1 MKRVQQAF
9 LVFAGI
15 AVTWVG
21 SAHGQILRLVKD
33 IDSRQPTGSAG
44 AVASQVTVAGSKVF
58 FVLQSPAYGS
68 EVWVSDATSTR
79 LVKDIRLGPA
89 GCDPRELVVLGATL
103 FFTADDGIHGR
114 ELWKSDGT
122 PGGTKLIDDL
132 RPGLATSSPRD
143 LRVFQNRVGFVADD
157 GVFGAEIYFTQ
168 GGKPELKRD
177 IQVGA
182 RGSNPLDLTVVD
194 DKLFFS
200 ADDGVAGRELWRFSN
215 DHVTLVSDVV
225 PGPVGSGPRDFGP
238 DPRGPGVLFSA
249 DLAGRGRELMLHREG
264 NLFALADLNPNGSS
278 SPSALLGVGTDK
290 TFFIADNGT
299 HGRELFVFDATSL
312 RLVKDLRPGSAS
324 SNIRDMQAF
333 GNKLV
338 FVADDGQHGAEVWV
352 TDGSSAGTVLLDLRP
367 GSASSLPEEVRAL
380 GTDFIFRATLPNE
393 NVQLCVS
400 DGTRAGTRVLARPNS
415 RANSNPRSF
424 AATAT
429 HIFCIA
435 DLDAA
440 AAQFVMVDR
449 VQGTVIHPRLLAPST
464 FGSNPRELFPLH
476 GSEVVL
482 FQASTLETGAEL
494 FRSDGT
500 PNGTFLV
507 KDLSPGG
514 RPSNPNSFVA
524 LEERVFFLADERL
537 FETDGTS
544 AGTVQH
550 TGNNLRLSKLGTC
563 GNKIIVTANDFIVG
577 QEPHVFDPDSKVIT
591 LLQDLL
597 PGIGSSLP
605 ADFVDT
611 SVGCFFAANVPQ
623 LGRQLFVTDGTVA
636 GTRAVTSIS
645 NGAVQQVTKLSDE
658 LVLFVANLQG
668 RPALHISDGTTA
680 NTKSV
685 LAGGAPIHDVTQ
697 IVTLPGQR
705 SPRAFAVGRQ
715 GTRRHVF
722 TIGASSAR
730 ILAASLSDPDM
741 DPSGLVAAG
750 NSAFWSAIT
759 KNGREVFLSK
769 NVQDARG
776 VGDLAPLDFDS
787 VLPGPVIAALGRGSE
802 AVFVADDGIHGQE
815 IWTSSGSAATTR
827 LLVDA
832 VPGAEGLRPRDF
844 VQAGGLLYFVGDDGI
859 TGPELYVLDQ
869 RPLGASLAV
878 RFGKKCKIKG
888 KAPEIGIHGV
898 PELGSIDLGFVA
910 KGKAKTAPAALFF
923 GAQRIAVGVGP
934 CQLSVATLFT
944 LVGVTDLDG
953 KVEIPIQV
961 PNDTKMLGATL
972 HTQFAVFDPSGSVA
986 GILDL
991 SDAMEIVVGKRSAD

>member
-1 MKRVQQAF
+1 MVSIRRAV
-9 LVFAGI
+9 VIFAGI
-15 AVTWVG
+15 VTWAVP
-21 SAHGQILRLVKD
+21 AHGQILRLVKD
-33 IDSRQPTGSAG
+33 IDPRLPTGSVG
-44 AVASQVTVAGSKVF
+44 AAASQVNVAGDKVF
-58 FVLQSPAYGS
+58 FVLQSRAYGS
-68 EVWVSDATSTR
+68 EVWVADATSTR
-79 LVKDIRLGPA
+79 LVKDIRLGA
-89 GCDPRELVVLGATL
+89 SGSDPRELVVLGTTL

-122 PGGTKLIDDL
+122 PGGTKLLDDL
-132 RPGLATSSPRD
+132 RPGATTSSPRD

-157 GVFGAEIYFTQ
+157 GLLGAEIYFTQ

-215 DHVTLVSDVV
+215 DHVTLVSDVI
-225 PGPVGSGPRDFGP
+225 PGPLGSGPRDFGP
-238 DPRGPGVLFSA
+238 DPRGPGVVFSA

-264 NLFALADLNPNGSS
+264 KLFALADLNPSGSS
-278 SPSALLGVGTDK
+278 NPSDFVGVGSDK
-290 TFFIADNGT
+290 TFFVADNGT

-333 GNKLV
+333 GDKLV
-338 FVADDGQHGAEVWV
+338 FVADDLQHGAEVWI
-352 TDGSSAGTVLLDLRP
+352 TDGSSAGTVILDLRP
-367 GSASSLPEEVRAL
+367 GSASSRPEEIRTL
-380 GTDFIFRATLPNE
+380 GAEFIFRATLPNE

-400 DGTRAGTRVLARPNS
+400 DGTLAGTRVLARPNS
-415 RANSNPRSF
+415 RSNSNPRSF
-424 AATAT
+424 AATPSQ
-429 HIFCIA
+429 IFCIA

-440 AAQFVMVDR
+440 AAQFVTIDR
-449 VQGTVIHPRLLAPST
+449 ARGTVTHPRLLAPDT
-464 FGSNPRELFPLH
+464 FGSDPRELFPLH
-476 GSEVVL
+476 GTEVVL

-514 RPSNPNSFVA
+514 RPSNPHGFVA

-537 FETDGTS
+537 FETDGTN
-544 AGTVQH
+544 AGTVRH
-550 TGNNLRLSKLGTC
+550 TGDNLRLGKLGTC
-563 GNKIIVTANDFIVG
+563 GDKIIVAANDFVIG
-577 QEPHVFDPDSKVIT
+577 QEPYVFDTDTKTIT
-591 LLQDLL
+591 LLRDLV
-597 PGIGSSLP
+597 PGVGSSLP

-611 SVGCFFAANVPQ
+611 NVGCFFAANVPQ
-623 LGRQLFVTDGTVA
+623 QGRQLFLTDGTVA

-645 NGAVQQVTKLSDE
+645 NGGVQQVTGHGDG

-668 RPALHISDGTTA
+668 RPALHISDGTAA
-680 NTKSV
+680 NTKPV
-685 LAGGAPIHDVTQ
+685 LASGSPIHDVTQ
-697 IVTLPGQR
+697 IVALPGQR
-705 SPRAFAVGRQ
+705 SPRAFAIGRQ

-730 ILAASLSDPDM
+730 VVAASLSDPDL

-750 NSAFWSAIT
+750 NSAFWSAT
-759 KNGREVFLSK
+759 AKNGREVFLSK
-769 NVQDARG
+769 NAQDARG
-776 VGDLAPLDFDS
+776 TGDLAPGDFDAI
-787 VLPGPVIAALGRGSE
+787 LPGPAIAALGRGSE

-815 IWTSSGSAATTR
+815 LWTSSGSAATTR

-832 VPGAEGLRPRDF
+832 VPGAEGLQPRDF
-844 VQAGGLLYFVGDDGI
+844 VQAGGLLFFVGDDGV

-878 RFGKKCKIKG
+878 RFGKRCKIKG

-953 KVEIPIQV
+953 KVEIPIPV
-961 PNDTKMLGATL
+961 PNDTKLLGSTL
-972 HTQFAVFDPSGSVA
+972 QTQFAVFDPTGSVA

-991 SDAMEIVVGKRSAD
+991 SDAMEVVVGKRSAD